1 MTRPAMHTL
10 LNQAQTFLAVVDFGS
25 YTKAADFLGISKAM
39 ASLHVKAL
47 EEALAVTLLVRSTRA
62 LSLTEAGKA
71 FHDEFKDVVR
81 DMEGAFENIMHQ
93 GRRISGKLRI
103 STTSEYGERFVL
115 PLIPD
120 FVAQHPGISVCYDV
134 NASLSD
140 LLAEKLDLVVRLGNL
155 ADSSFRSRKLA
166 QYDIVLV
173 ASQAFL
179 RQHPVRRPAD
189 LAAAPWIANSNL
201 SHPTAWTL
209 RSANGQRV
217 DIAGRAAHQSNSSTA
232 IRAMARSGLGVA
244 LLPAWFVED
253 DLASGALRRILPGH
267 ALPQQPINV
276 VFPNSGHLPRKTRAF
291 IDYLCERLGEA

>member
-1 MTRPAMHTL
+1 
-10 LNQAQTFLAVVDFGS
+10 
-25 YTKAADFLGISKAM
+25 
-39 ASLHVKAL
+39 
-47 EEALAVTLLVRSTRA
+47 
-62 LSLTEAGKA
+62 
-71 FHDEFKDVVR
+71 
-81 DMEGAFENIMHQ
+81 MEGAFENIMHQ

-201 SHPTAWTL
+201 SHPTAWT

-217 DIAGRAAHQSNSSTA
+217 DIAGRCPPVQLIDRH
-232 IRAMARSGLGVA
+232 
-244 LLPAWFVED
+244 
-253 DLASGALRRILPGH
+253 PGH
-267 ALPQQPINV
+267 GAVRAGRGAATRLVRRGRPGERRCGGSCPAMPPQQPINV
-276 VFPNSGHLPRKTRAF
+276 VFPNSHLPRKTRAF
-291 IDYLCERLGEA
+291 IDFLCERLGEA

>member
-1 MTRPAMHTL
+1 
-10 LNQAQTFLAVVDFGS
+10 
-25 YTKAADFLGISKAM
+25 
-39 ASLHVKAL
+39 
-47 EEALAVTLLVRSTRA
+47 
-62 LSLTEAGKA
+62 
-71 FHDEFKDVVR
+71 
-81 DMEGAFENIMHQ
+81 MEGAFENIMHQ

-189 LAAAPWIANSNL
+189 LAAAPWIANNNL

-276 VFPNSGHLPRKTRAF
+276 VFPNNGHLPRKTRAF
-291 IDYLCERLGEA
+291 IDFLCERLGEA

>member
-1 MTRPAMHTL
+1 
-10 LNQAQTFLAVVDFGS
+10 
-25 YTKAADFLGISKAM
+25 
-39 ASLHVKAL
+39 
-47 EEALAVTLLVRSTRA
+47 
-62 LSLTEAGKA
+62 
-71 FHDEFKDVVR
+71 
-81 DMEGAFENIMHQ
+81 MEGAFENIMHQ

-217 DIAGRAAHQSNSSTA
+217 DIADGPPTSPTHRPPSGPWRAPGWAWRCYPPGSSRTTW
-232 IRAMARSGLGVA
+232 RA
-244 LLPAWFVED
+244 
-253 DLASGALRRILPGH
+253 ALRRILPGH

>member
-62 LSLTEAGKA
+62 LADRGGQGVPRRIQ
-71 FHDEFKDVVR
+71 DVVR

-140 LLAEKLDLVVRLGNL
+140 LLAEKLDLVVRLGNW
-155 ADSSFRSRKLA
+155 RT
-166 QYDIVLV
+166 
-173 ASQAFL
+173 
-179 RQHPVRRPAD
+179 P
-189 LAAAPWIANSNL
+189 
-201 SHPTAWTL
+201 
-209 RSANGQRV
+209 
-217 DIAGRAAHQSNSSTA
+217 
-232 IRAMARSGLGVA
+232 
-244 LLPAWFVED
+244 
-253 DLASGALRRILPGH
+253 ASGAASWRSTTSCWWRPRPSCASIPSGGRRIWPPRPGSPT
-267 ALPQQPINV
+267 AICPI
-276 VFPNSGHLPRKTRAF
+276 PRPGRCAAPTDSAWTSPDGPPTSPTHRPPSGPWRAPAGRGAATRLVRRGRPGERRAAADPARPCLAATTDQRGLSEQRSSAAQDAGVHRF
-291 IDYLCERLGEA
+291 LCERLGEA